1 MLTLKISLFI
11 TLQVYFILSKLAN
24 FADFYYRPIIHY
36 RDLDAPKE
44 PEENFI

>member
-1 MLTLKISLFI
+1 M
-11 TLQVYFILSKLAN
+11 YFFYILLIVLILSGG
-24 FADFYYRPIIHY
+24 FDFRPIIHY

>member
-1 MLTLKISLFI
+1 MYYNVHFSI
-11 TLQVYFILSKLAN
+11 
-24 FADFYYRPIIHY
+24 DFYYRPIIHY

>member
-1 MLTLKISLFI
+1 MICLI
-11 TLQVYFILSKLAN
+11 TYTIFLGGF
-24 FADFYYRPIIHY
+24 DYRPIIHY